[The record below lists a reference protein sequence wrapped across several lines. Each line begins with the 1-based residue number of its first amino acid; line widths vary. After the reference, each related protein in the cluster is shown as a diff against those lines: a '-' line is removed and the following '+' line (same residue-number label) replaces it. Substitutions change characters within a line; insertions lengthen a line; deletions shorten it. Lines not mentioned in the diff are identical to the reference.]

1 MLPAITQKT
10 RCWVGEDSDTGPVG
24 EPGALENFEWRD
36 IAGAD
41 SKELDKRE
49 SRIVEC
55 ALVTLFII
63 LENIKASRCFCLAR
77 GRSIILVANLVFF
90 SVKMPR
96 AALAGGM

>member
-24 EPGALENFEWRD
+24 EPGALENFEVPLQWRD
-36 IAGAD
+36 VAGAD

-49 SRIVEC
+49 SRIVEY

-63 LENIKASRCFCLAR
+63 LENIKAKPASSPA
-77 GRSIILVANLVFF
+77 VF
-90 SVKMPR
+90 
-96 AALAGGM
+96 A